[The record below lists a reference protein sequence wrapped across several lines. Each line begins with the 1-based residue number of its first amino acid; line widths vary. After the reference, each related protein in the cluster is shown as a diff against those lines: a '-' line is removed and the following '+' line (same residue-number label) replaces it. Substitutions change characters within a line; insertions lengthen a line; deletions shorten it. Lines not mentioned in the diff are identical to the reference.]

1 LRQRTSRLHK
11 EVWQERT
18 RIQRVIPV
26 DLAWVIAVEPDLHD
40 DGPNVDTEVEK
51 HDGKETDLCT
61 TTLANTL
68 EIEYETQTETTDDT
82 EEWRDEGG
90 KSAGADA
97 KVGSKI
103 GRPCPTDSRLAAAPL

>member
-1 LRQRTSRLHK
+1 LRQRTSRLHE

-26 DLAWVIAVEPDLHD
+26 DLAWVIAVESNLND
-40 DGPNVDTEVEK
+40 DGPDVDTKVEK

-61 TTLANTL
+61 TTLADTL
-68 EIEYETQTETTDDT
+68 EIEDEPETETTDDT
-82 EEWRDEGG
+82 EEGRDEGG
-90 KSAGADA
+90 ESTGADA

-103 GRPCPTDSRLAAAPL
+103 GRPRPTNS